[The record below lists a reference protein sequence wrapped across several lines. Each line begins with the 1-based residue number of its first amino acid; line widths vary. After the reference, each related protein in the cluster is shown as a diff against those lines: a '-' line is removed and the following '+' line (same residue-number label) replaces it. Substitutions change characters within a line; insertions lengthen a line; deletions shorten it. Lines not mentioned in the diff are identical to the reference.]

1 MSTNTNYVKRGF
13 LILRLWLFRSKPD
26 AFDLVITNMTMPN
39 MIGDKM
45 AVEMMKIRQDT
56 PVILCMGCSKN
67 MSDENAAKIGIKAF
81 AYKPIVKEDLAKTIR
96 KVLDEVRSKLK
107 NKLSKL

>member
-1 MSTNTNYVKRGF
+1 
-13 LILRLWLFRSKPD
+13 LELFRSKPV

-39 MIGDKM
+39 MSGDKL

-56 PVILCMGCSKN
+56 PVSLCMGYSKN

-81 AYKPIVKEDLAKTIR
+81 ACKPIVKEDLAKTVR
-96 KVLDEVRSKLK
+96 KSLD
-107 NKLSKL
+107 